1 MERKRKCGASGLFRE
16 KAVFLVYFKRA
27 KVRQGVEEKVLLS
40 NEVRAVGAE
49 TVVLDAH
56 RAQAR
61 QTHQRRKD
69 ALQAWKSGLRQY
81 LRFST
86 SSCASICTCV
96 LANLAHPGRCC

>member
-1 MERKRKCGASGLFRE
+1 MRQGQQEEALNSTLNLQRVGGTRRGREGGVSSLFRE

-49 TVVLDAH
+49 TVVLDAY

-61 QTHQRRKD
+61 QTH
-69 ALQAWKSGLRQY
+69 
-81 LRFST
+81 
-86 SSCASICTCV
+86 
-96 LANLAHPGRCC
+96 